1 MVKKMFI
8 QTRLCNL
15 TYVFKE
21 QVKFAKKIMVK
32 SNVLILSRLKIMGFF
47 CKYKVNTQT

>member
-21 QVKFAKKIMVK
+21 HIKFAKKLMVK
-32 SNVLILSRLKIMGFF
+32 SNVSILSRLKIIGFF
-47 CKYKVNTQT
+47 CKCKVNTQT